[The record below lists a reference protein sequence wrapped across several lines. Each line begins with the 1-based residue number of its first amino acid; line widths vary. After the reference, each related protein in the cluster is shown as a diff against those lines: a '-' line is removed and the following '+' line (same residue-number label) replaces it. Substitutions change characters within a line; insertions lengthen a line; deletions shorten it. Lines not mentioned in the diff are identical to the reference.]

1 MEKLREF
8 DVKLKERYEKVGVTN
23 LKIKNLKS

>member
-1 MEKLREF
+1 MEKLRDF

-23 LKIKNLKS
+23 FKIRKMKN